1 MTPETICNRCVSLVG
16 LPDVVILD
24 VEDVPGAALRVHV
37 ELTRSPQGCPTCV
50 TLAAALITA
59 STGELPIHQADA
71 WVWMDVKKAPQ
82 PVLPSGAQ
90 FFRCTK
96 GEPSRGVPAV
106 QAASSCVLDKVDG

>member
-1 MTPETICNRCVSLVG
+1 
-16 LPDVVILD
+16 
-24 VEDVPGAALRVHV
+24 
-37 ELTRSPQGCPTCV
+37 
-50 TLAAALITA
+50 
-59 STGELPIHQADA
+59 
-71 WVWMDVKKAPQ
+71 VKKAPQ